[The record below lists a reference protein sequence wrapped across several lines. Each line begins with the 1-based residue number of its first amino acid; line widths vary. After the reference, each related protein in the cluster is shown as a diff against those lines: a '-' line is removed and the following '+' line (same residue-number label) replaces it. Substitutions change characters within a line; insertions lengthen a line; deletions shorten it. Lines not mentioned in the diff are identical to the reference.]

1 MSECKAIRDAL
12 HNRTESL
19 VNLLKRTQRLAITA
33 GNVRV
38 QRWADH
44 ELNGYPDDAP
54 LPEYRVVNAQAWV
67 KLQGNELV
75 IEAMLVPGELIPSW
89 LQDDLSCSHLRN
101 PVADYMPYLLGK
113 HDDELRENWP
123 RQLVTQLNAETR
135 PFVPSMRCLEGWKTI
150 HRGAVCE
157 MVASCR
163 DELLF
168 ALNEIE
174 FGFGQSAALNAS
186 IHAIEAQAPVRPTA
200 LASASKTYPEPERRT
215 A

>member
-12 HNRTESL
+12 YNRTTSL
-19 VNLLKRTQRLAITA
+19 VNLLQRTQRLAIAA
-33 GNVRV
+33 GNARV

-44 ELNGYPDDAP
+44 ELNGYPDDAA
-54 LPEYRVVNAQAWV
+54 LPEYRVVGAQAWV
-67 KLQGNELV
+67 RLQGNELV
-75 IEAMLVPGELIPSW
+75 IEAMLVPTDMIPSW
-89 LQDDLSCSHLRN
+89 LEEDLACSHLRN

-113 HDDELRENWP
+113 HEDELRENWP
-123 RQLVTQLNAETR
+123 RQLVAQLNAETR
-135 PFVPSMRCLEGWKTI
+135 PFMPAMRCLEGWKTI

-186 IHAIEAQAPVRPTA
+186 INAMEAEMPVRPSL
-200 LASASKTYPEPERRT
+200 LASAGRLRPQSERRT